1 MPKKTNKLDSLNQTH
16 GQVESP
22 RTLDQVWG
30 DEGLGKYGTLDLT
43 EYQKYLKESTKSD
56 LQAHAVKVGLVP
68 VDNRETLTKRLVREF
83 NKHVSLYRP
92 VPKTKNDIK
101 LSKTAKDILAEGK

>member
-1 MPKKTNKLDSLNQTH
+1 MPKKNKLDSLTQTH

-30 DEGLGKYGTLDLT
+30 DSGQGKYGTLVLA
-43 EYQKYLKESTKSD
+43 EYQKYLKELTKSD
-56 LQAHAVKVGLVP
+56 LQAHAIKVGLIP
-68 VDNRETLTKRLVREF
+68 VDNRETLVKRLEREF
-83 NKHVSLYRP
+83 NKHVSLYKP

-101 LSKTAKDILAEGK
+101 LSKSARDILAEGR